1 MSIKDKINSL
11 NLTRN
16 ERNLIV
22 AFFSFVLGV
31 LMFTFLAPNYYE
43 DDGSKKFIVHQGQ
56 GLNTVIDSLYENDLI
71 PSKTNMHIVA
81 FLYSAETKI
90 KAGQYYIPNGLNY
103 FQLIDLLIEGAG
115 GPQTLVTIPEGIWQH
130 NLAELLSEK
139 MGIDEKEFMSLSSD
153 NKYLE
158 SIGIMK
164 KNLEGY
170 LLPNT
175 YYFFDGS
182 TNDEIILKLKSE
194 MDKLFERED
203 VMTSMKKLKMDKHKI
218 LTMASIIDGESNLSS
233 EYRRISGVYY
243 NRLKKGMRLQADPT
257 VQYLKRNRRSRNK
270 VYYKDLEIDSPYN
283 TYKYRG
289 LPPGPINNPG
299 KDAVLAAIFP
309 EEHEYYYF
317 VADGTGG
324 HKFAKSSSEH
334 QRNVAAYRKW
344 RSSQ

>member
-22 AFFSFVLGV
+22 AFFSFILGV

-81 FLYSAETKI
+81 FLYGAETKI
-90 KAGQYYIPNGLNY
+90 KAGQYSIPNGLNY

-139 MGIDEKEFMSLSSD
+139 IGIDEKEFMSLSSD
-153 NKYLE
+153 KKYLE

-182 TNDEIILKLKSE
+182 TNDEIIYKLKSE
-194 MDKLFERED
+194 MDKIFERDD
-203 VMTSMKKLKMDKHKI
+203 VKTSMKKLKMDKHKI

-324 HKFAKSSSEH
+324 HKFAKTSSEH
-334 QRNVAAYRKW
+334 QKNVAAYRRW

>member
-1 MSIKDKINSL
+1 
-11 NLTRN
+11 
-16 ERNLIV
+16 
-22 AFFSFVLGV
+22 
-31 LMFTFLAPNYYE
+31 MFTFLAPNYY
-43 DDGSKKFIVHQGQ
+43 DGDGSKKFIVHQGQ
-56 GLNTVIDSLYENDLI
+56 SLNTVIDSLFEDDLI

-81 FLYSAETKI
+81 FLYGAETKI
-90 KAGQYYIPNGLNY
+90 KAGQYSIPNGLNY

-130 NLAELLSEK
+130 NLAKLLSDK
-139 MGIDEKEFMSLSSD
+139 LGTDEKEFMSLSSD
-153 NKYLE
+153 KKYLE
-158 SIGIMK
+158 SIGLNV

-175 YYFFDGS
+175 YYFFNGS
-182 TNDEIILKLKSE
+182 TNDEVIRKLKSE
-194 MDKLFERED
+194 MDKIFERED
-203 VMTSMKKLKMDKHKI
+203 VRDAMKKMKMDKHKI
-218 LTMASIIDGESNLSS
+218 LTMASIIDGESNLSD

-299 KDAVLAAIFP
+299 NDAVLAAVFP
-309 EEHEYYYF
+309 EEHKYYYF

-324 HKFAKSSSEH
+324 HKFAETSSEH
-334 QRNVAAYRKW
+334 QRNVAAYRRW